1 MTPASAARIVWV
13 NEDIVWQTRMWVPSL
28 EGRSPVRYLAI
39 VEALADAIAAGDLR
53 PGERLPTH
61 RDLAWRLGLNVS
73 TVTQAYREA
82 ARRHLVSGEVGRG
95 TYVLAASREAAL
107 FGLKAVP
114 GGGPVPID
122 LSTNVPA
129 VDPEAA
135 DLAATLAAVAAEG
148 RIDAALAYHSPG
160 LLQRAGIA
168 GAAWL
173 TARGLHLRPTD
184 IVPCAGAQAGLTAV
198 LLQLCAPGDPVLV
211 EDLAF
216 PGLKAAARWLRLP
229 LHGVAMDGEGVLPEA
244 LDRAAR
250 ATGAKV
256 VVLVPNLQN
265 PTGAI
270 MGPAR
275 QAGIAAVVRRHGLW
289 LVEDDVYGAL
299 IDRPPLTALV
309 PERGV
314 LVTSLSKTVA
324 AGLRFSLLAGA
335 CAPVRELAGQIHA
348 TSWPMAPLMA
358 EVACRWIEDGTAAR
372 RLAWQRAEV
381 AARHALARRALPG
394 LVPSDQPASPH
405 LWLPRQDDA
414 VALVTRCLAAG
425 VEVVAGDVFA
435 VTREAPPGLRL
446 SLAAAGSRAELAEA
460 LARLRGVLE
469 VQNGSSESLSESRS
483 ENTVPS
489 SR

>member
-1 MTPASAARIVWV
+1 
-13 NEDIVWQTRMWVPSL
+13 MWVPSL
-28 EGRSPVRYLAI
+28 DGRSPVRYLAI

-107 FGLKAVP
+107 FGLRAVTAED
-114 GGGPVPID
+114 GAPID

-148 RIDAALAYHSPG
+148 RVDAALAYHSPA
-160 LLQRAGIA
+160 LLRRAGIA

-173 TARGLHLRPTD
+173 AARGLHLRPAD
-184 IVPCAGAQAGLTAV
+184 VVPCAGAQAALTAV
-198 LLQLCAPGDPVLV
+198 LVQLCAPGEPVLV

-244 LDRAAR
+244 LDRAVR
-250 ATGAKV
+250 ATGARV
-256 VVLVPNLQN
+256 AVLVPNLQN
-265 PTGAI
+265 PTGAV

-275 QAGIAAVVRRHGLW
+275 QAEVADVVRRHGLW

-299 IDRPPLTALV
+299 TGRPPLAALV

-324 AGLRFSLLAGA
+324 SGLRFALIAGA

-348 TSWPMAPLMA
+348 TSWPMAPLLA

-372 RLAWQRAEV
+372 RLAWQRAEI
-381 AARHALARRALPG
+381 AARHAQARRALPG
-394 LVPSDQPASPH
+394 LVAPESGPGAQPASPH
-405 LWLPRQDDA
+405 LWLPRDGDA
-414 VALVTRCLAAG
+414 DALAARCRAAG
-425 VEVVAGDVFA
+425 VEVVAGDLFA
-435 VTREAPPGLRL
+435 VTREAPQGLRL
-446 SLAAAGSRAELAEA
+446 SLAAASSRAELAEA
-460 LARLRGVLE
+460 LARLGHVLGG
-469 VQNGSSESLSESRS
+469 QNGSKESLSVSRS

-489 SR
+489 S

>member
-1 MTPASAARIVWV
+1 
-13 NEDIVWQTRMWVPSL
+13 MWVPSL

-61 RDLAWRLGLNVS
+61 RDLAWKLGLNVS

-107 FGLKAVP
+107 FGLKAAVSN
-114 GGGPVPID
+114 GAAAPID
-122 LSTNVPA
+122 LSTTVPA
-129 VDPEAA
+129 VDPDSA
-135 DLAATLAAVAAEG
+135 DLAAALAAVAAEG
-148 RIDAALAYHSPG
+148 RIDAALAYHSPA
-160 LLQRAGIA
+160 LLRRAGIA

-173 TARGLHLRPTD
+173 ATRGLHLRPAD
-184 IVPCAGAQAGLTAV
+184 VVPCAGAQAALTAV

-256 VVLVPNLQN
+256 AVLVPNLQN
-265 PTGAI
+265 PTGAV

-275 QAGIAAVVRRHGLW
+275 QAEIAAVARRHGLW
-289 LVEDDVYGAL
+289 LVEDDAYGAL
-299 IDRPPLTALV
+299 TDRPPLVALA

-324 AGLRFSLLAGA
+324 AGLRFGLVAGA
-335 CAPVRELAGQIHA
+335 CAPVRDLAGQIHA
-348 TSWPMAPLMA
+348 TSWPLAPLLG

-372 RLAWQRAEV
+372 RLAWQRAEI
-381 AARHALARRALPG
+381 AARHAQARRALPG
-394 LVPSDQPASPH
+394 LAAPDLVPGPH
-405 LWLPRQDDA
+405 LWLPLAADA
-414 VALVTRCLAAG
+414 GAAAARCLAAG
-425 VEVVAGDVFA
+425 VEVVAADVFA
-435 VTREAPPGLRL
+435 VTREAPQGLRL
-446 SLAAAGSRAELAEA
+446 SLAAASSRAELAEA
-460 LARLRGVLE
+460 LARLRGVLG
-469 VQNGSSESLSESRS
+469 VQNGSSESLSVSRS

-489 SR
+489 S

>member
-1 MTPASAARIVWV
+1 
-13 NEDIVWQTRMWVPSL
+13 MWVPSL

-39 VEALADAIAAGDLR
+39 VEALADAIAAGELR

-61 RDLAWRLGLNVS
+61 RDLAWKLGLNVS

-82 ARRHLVSGEVGRG
+82 ARQHLVSGEVGRG

-107 FGLKAVP
+107 FGLKAAVP
-114 GGGPVPID
+114 GAPAAPID

-129 VDPEAA
+129 VDPDSA
-135 DLAATLAAVAAEG
+135 DLAAALAAVAAEG
-148 RIDAALAYHSPG
+148 RIDAALTYHPPA
-160 LLQRAGIA
+160 LLRRAGIA

-173 TARGLHLRPTD
+173 AARGLHLKPVD
-184 IVPCAGAQAGLTAV
+184 VVPCAGAQAALTAV

-211 EDLAF
+211 EELAF

-229 LHGVAMDGEGVLPEA
+229 LHGAAMDREGVLPEA

-250 ATGAKV
+250 ATGAQV
-256 VVLVPNLQN
+256 AVLVPNLQN
-265 PTGAI
+265 PTGAV

-275 QAGIAAVVRRHGLW
+275 QAEIVEVARRHGLW

-299 IDRPPLTALV
+299 TDRPPLVALA

-324 AGLRFSLLAGA
+324 AGLRFGLIAGA
-335 CAPVRELAGQIHA
+335 CAPVRDLAGQIHA
-348 TSWPMAPLMA
+348 TSWPLAPLMG

-372 RLAWQRAEV
+372 RLAWQRTEI
-381 AARHALARRALPG
+381 AARHAQARRALPG
-394 LVPSDQPASPH
+394 LVPPESDMGDRTASPH
-405 LWLPRQDDA
+405 LWLPQGGDA
-414 VALVTRCLAAG
+414 AAARCLAVG
-425 VEVVAGDVFA
+425 VEVVSADVFA
-435 VTREAPPGLRL
+435 VTREAPQGLRL
-446 SLAAAGSRAELAEA
+446 SLAAARSRAELAEA
-460 LARLRGVLE
+460 LLRVRDALGG
-469 VQNGSSESLSESRS
+469 QNGSSESLSVSRS

>member
-1 MTPASAARIVWV
+1 VWV

-28 EGRSPVRYLAI
+28 DGRSPVRYLAI
-39 VEALADAIAAGDLR
+39 VDALADAIAAGDLR

-107 FGLKAVP
+107 FGLKAAP
-114 GGGPVPID
+114 DGGTAPID

-129 VDPEAA
+129 VDPDAA

-148 RIDAALAYHSPG
+148 RVDAALAYHSPA
-160 LLQRAGIA
+160 LLRRAGIA

-173 TARGLHLRPTD
+173 AARGLHLRPVD
-184 IVPCAGAQAGLTAV
+184 VVPCAGAQAALTAV
-198 LLQLCAPGDPVLV
+198 LVQLCAPGEPVLV
-211 EDLAF
+211 EELAF

-244 LDRAAR
+244 LDRAVR
-250 ATGAKV
+250 ATGARV

-265 PTGAI
+265 PTGAV
-270 MGPAR
+270 MGTAR
-275 QAGIAAVVRRHGLW
+275 QAEIAAVARRHELW
-289 LVEDDVYGAL
+289 LVEDDAYGAL
-299 IDRPPLTALV
+299 TDRPPLVALA

-324 AGLRFSLLAGA
+324 SGLRFALIAGA
-335 CAPVRELAGQIHA
+335 CAPVRDLAGQIHA
-348 TSWPMAPLMA
+348 TSWPMAPLLA

-372 RLAWQRAEV
+372 RLAWQRSEI
-381 AARHALARRALPG
+381 AARHARARRALSG
-394 LVPSDQPASPH
+394 LVGPDRAAGPH
-405 LWLPRQDDA
+405 LWLPRDGDA
-414 VALVTRCLAAG
+414 RAAAACCLAAG
-425 VEVVAGDVFA
+425 VEVVAADVFA
-435 VTREAPPGLRL
+435 VTREAPQGLRL

-460 LARLRGVLE
+460 LARVRGALDD
-469 VQNGSSESLSESRS
+469 QNGSKESLSVSRS

-489 SR
+489 S

>member
-1 MTPASAARIVWV
+1 MWV

-28 EGRSPVRYLAI
+28 ERRGPVRYLAI
-39 VEALADAIAAGDLR
+39 VEALAEAIATGDLR

-107 FGLKAVP
+107 FGLKAAGMAEGRP
-114 GGGPVPID
+114 APID

-129 VDPEAA
+129 AHPDSA
-135 DLAATLAAVAAEG
+135 DLAVALAAVAAEG
-148 RIDAALAYHSPG
+148 RADAALAYHPPA
-160 LLQRAGIA
+160 LLQRARIA

-173 TARGLHLRPTD
+173 AARGLHLRPAE
-184 IVPCAGAQAGLTAV
+184 VAPCAGAQAALTAV
-198 LLQLCAPGDPVLV
+198 LLQLRASGDPVLV
-211 EDLAF
+211 EELAF

-229 LHGVAMDGEGVLPEA
+229 LHGVAMDGEGVLPDA

-250 ATGAKV
+250 ATGARV

-265 PTGAI
+265 PTGAV

-275 QAGIAAVVRRHGLW
+275 QAEVAEVVRRHGLW
-289 LVEDDVYGAL
+289 LVEDDAYGAL
-299 IDRPPLTALV
+299 AGRPPLAALV
-309 PERGV
+309 PERGI

-324 AGLRFSLLAGA
+324 PGLRFGLVAGA
-335 CAPVRELAGQIHA
+335 CEPARSLADQIHA
-348 TSWPMAPLMA
+348 TSWPLAPLMG

-372 RLAWQRAEV
+372 RLAWQRAET
-381 AARHALARRALPG
+381 AARHAQARRALPG
-394 LVPSDQPASPH
+394 LVPPDRAPSPH
-405 LWLPRQDDA
+405 LWLPLSGDA
-414 VALVTRCLAAG
+414 GAAAARCLAAG
-425 VEVVAGDVFA
+425 VEVVAAEVFA
-435 VTREAPPGLRL
+435 VTREAPQGLRL
-446 SLAAAGSRAELAEA
+446 SLGAARSRAELAEA
-460 LARLRGVLE
+460 LVRLRGALGL
-469 VQNGSSESLSESRS
+469 QKGSSESRSVSRS

>member
-1 MTPASAARIVWV
+1 MSGLTPASARRIVWV

-61 RDLAWRLGLNVS
+61 RDLAWKLGLNVS

-107 FGLKAVP
+107 FGLKAVVP
-114 GGGPVPID
+114 NGAAVPID

-129 VDPEAA
+129 VDPDSA
-135 DLAATLAAVAAEG
+135 DLAAVLAVVAAEG
-148 RIDAALAYHSPG
+148 RIDAALAYHSPA
-160 LLQRAGIA
+160 LLRRAGIA

-173 TARGLHLRPTD
+173 AARGLHLRPAD
-184 IVPCAGAQAGLTAV
+184 VVPCAGAQAALTAV

-256 VVLVPNLQN
+256 AVLVPNLQN
-265 PTGAI
+265 PTGAV

-275 QAGIAAVVRRHGLW
+275 QAEIAAVARRHGLW
-289 LVEDDVYGAL
+289 LVEDDAYGAL
-299 IDRPPLTALV
+299 TDRPPLVALV

-324 AGLRFSLLAGA
+324 AGLRFGLVAGA
-335 CAPVRELAGQIHA
+335 CAPVRDLAGQIHA
-348 TSWPMAPLMA
+348 TSWPLAPLLG

-381 AARHALARRALPG
+381 ATRHAQARRALPG
-394 LVPSDQPASPH
+394 LAAPDLVPGPH
-405 LWLPRQDDA
+405 LWLPRDGDA
-414 VALVTRCLAAG
+414 GAAAARCLAAG
-425 VEVVAGDVFA
+425 VEVVAADVFA
-435 VTREAPPGLRL
+435 VTREAPQGLRL
-446 SLAAAGSRAELAEA
+446 SLAAARSRAELAEA
-460 LARLRGVLE
+460 LARLRGVL
-469 VQNGSSESLSESRS
+469 NIDG
-483 ENTVPS
+483 PAGA
-489 SR
+489 

>member
-1 MTPASAARIVWV
+1 MWV

-107 FGLKAVP
+107 FGLKVVP
-114 GGGPVPID
+114 GSHGVHGGPAPID

-129 VDPEAA
+129 VDPDSA

-148 RIDAALAYHSPG
+148 RIDAALAYHSPA

-173 TARGLHLRPTD
+173 AARGLHLRPAD
-184 IVPCAGAQAGLTAV
+184 IVPCAGAQAALTAV
-198 LLQLCAPGDPVLV
+198 LLQLCAPGEPVLV

-229 LHGVAMDGEGVLPEA
+229 LHGVAMDSEGVLPEA

-265 PTGAI
+265 PTGAV

-299 IDRPPLTALV
+299 TDRPPLVALV

-324 AGLRFSLLAGA
+324 AGLRLGLIAGA

-394 LVPSDQPASPH
+394 LVPSDRPASPH
-405 LWLPRQDDA
+405 LWLPQDDA
-414 VALVTRCLAAG
+414 VAAAARCLEVG

-460 LARLRGVLE
+460 LARLRTVLGD
-469 VQNGSSESLSESRS
+469 QNGSSESRSVSRS

>member
-1 MTPASAARIVWV
+1 
-13 NEDIVWQTRMWVPSL
+13 MWVPSL

-61 RDLAWRLGLNVS
+61 RELAWRLGLNVS

-114 GGGPVPID
+114 GGGPAPID

-129 VDPEAA
+129 VDPDSA

-148 RIDAALAYHSPG
+148 RIDAALAYHSPA
-160 LLQRAGIA
+160 LLRRAGIA

-173 TARGLHLRPTD
+173 AARGLHLRPAD
-184 IVPCAGAQAGLTAV
+184 IVPCAGAQAALTAV
-198 LLQLCAPGDPVLV
+198 LLQLCAPGEPVLV

-229 LHGVAMDGEGVLPEA
+229 LHGVAMDGDGVLPEA

-275 QAGIAAVVRRHGLW
+275 QAEIAEVVRRHGLW

-299 IDRPPLTALV
+299 TDRPPLAALV

-381 AARHALARRALPG
+381 AARHALARRALG
-394 LVPSDQPASPH
+394 GRIPSDRPASPH

-414 VALVTRCLAAG
+414 AAAAARCLAAG
-425 VEVVAGDVFA
+425 VEVVAGDLFA

-460 LARLRGVLE
+460 LARLRGVL
-469 VQNGSSESLSESRS
+469 SLPDTAT
-483 ENTVPS
+483 NAAV
-489 SR
+489 